1 MSKEKQKTTKIQGW
15 TYLIFSQEGSYIST
29 TMESSSSYIQ
39 TVSRSKYNDVKQ
51 GGIISQVSDG
61 YVSNL
66 SRCVEQDQ

>member
-15 TYLIFSQEGSYIST
+15 TYLIFFQEGSYIST

-39 TVSRSKYNDVKQ
+39 TVTRSKYNDVKL
-51 GGIISQVSDG
+51 GGIISQFFDG